1 MRMGISRNL
10 IGCAVGLSMC
20 LAVASASVLRAAAP
34 TEPRQKVRIAFVG
47 DSLADNF
54 WEGVV
59 RVVAINSCLKS
70 NLELGRFARNS
81 TGLTRG
87 DKLYWPREIKRIGEI
102 FKPTLFVL
110 TIGVNDRQFIV
121 NGNGG
126 YTAWGSPNWTDRY
139 RNEISE
145 FLKGAAASNAVV
157 LWFGLPAMRAA
168 VDNNDAIE
176 KNKMYAEEIAKLG
189 NSRVQYVEPWRLH
202 SFGTET
208 FSASSP
214 GKDGKPHQIRT
225 SDGQHFTTAG
235 EDLLAAYTFPKIIA
249 ALNNVGIRLDQCQNP
264 GASKSQ

>member
-1 MRMGISRNL
+1 MRMAISKNL
-10 IGCAVGLSMC
+10 IACAVGLSLC
-20 LAVASASVLRAAAP
+20 LAVPSPSVLRAAAAA
-34 TEPRQKVRIAFVG
+34 EPRQKIRIAFAG

-59 RVVAINSCLKS
+59 RLVATNPCLND

-87 DKLYWPREIKRIGEI
+87 DKLYWPREIRRIGET

-121 NGNGG
+121 NSNGG
-126 YTAWGSPNWTDRY
+126 HTAWGSPNWADRY

-145 FLKGAAASNAVV
+145 FLKGAAAGNAVV

-202 SFGTET
+202 SSGTET
-208 FSASSP
+208 FSASGP
-214 GKDGKPHQIRT
+214 GMNGKLQQIRT
-225 SDGQHFTTAG
+225 ADGQHFTTGG
-235 EDLLAAYTFPKIIA
+235 EDILAAYTFPKILA
-249 ALNNVGIRLDQCQNP
+249 ALNTVGIRLDQCQNP
-264 GASKSQ
+264 QASKSR

>member
-1 MRMGISRNL
+1 MRLAISMNL
-10 IGCAVGLSMC
+10 IACTVGLSLC
-20 LAVASASVLRAAAP
+20 LAVTSPSVLRPAAAA
-34 TEPRQKVRIAFVG
+34 EPRQKIRIAFAG

-59 RVVAINSCLKS
+59 RFVAANSCLK
-70 NLELGRFARNS
+70 NNVELGRFARNS

-87 DKLYWPREIKRIGEI
+87 DKLYWPREIRRIGET

-126 YTAWGSPNWTDRY
+126 HTAWGSPNWTDRY

-145 FLKGAAASNAVV
+145 FLKGAAAGNAVV

-168 VDNNDAIE
+168 VDNNNAIE

-189 NSRVQYVEPWRLH
+189 NSRVQYVEPWRLR
-202 SFGTET
+202 SSGTET
-208 FSASSP
+208 FSASGP
-214 GKDGKPHQIRT
+214 GKNGKPQQIRT

-235 EDLLAAYTFPKIIA
+235 EDHLAAYTFPKIVA
-249 ALNNVGIRLDQCQNP
+249 ALNNVGMRLDQCQNAQ
-264 GASKSQ
+264 ASESH